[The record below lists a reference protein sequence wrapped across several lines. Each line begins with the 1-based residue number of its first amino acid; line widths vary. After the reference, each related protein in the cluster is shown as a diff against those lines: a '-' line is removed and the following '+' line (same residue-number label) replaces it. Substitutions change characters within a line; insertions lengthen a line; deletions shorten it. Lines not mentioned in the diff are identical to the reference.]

1 LMRGQCV
8 APGCRLWQVIAMKWD
23 ALLALLGRL
32 PLLESSMLL
41 AGPDSPA
48 EVRRQISRWVASGR
62 LIQIRRGLYALAPPY
77 ARESPSPFAVASRL
91 RGPSYVSLQSAMA
104 YHGVI
109 PESVAMVTSV
119 TTGRPGRMRTPLGD
133 FTYRH
138 LRRSLFWGYREIA
151 AGRDQKAFMAD
162 PEKALLDL
170 FCLTPGP
177 VRRAFV
183 SGLRLAPGG
192 LDLDRLRVF
201 ARRSA
206 SPKLIRAAVLT
217 ARLLQDERRGEVTL

>member
-1 LMRGQCV
+1 
-8 APGCRLWQVIAMKWD
+8 MKWD

-77 ARESPSPFAVASRL
+77 ARESPSLLAVASRL
-91 RGPSYVSLQSAMA
+91 RRPSYVSLESALA

-109 PESVAMVTSV
+109 PESVPVVTSV
-119 TTGRPGRMRTPLGD
+119 TTGRPGRVGTPLGD
-133 FTYRH
+133 LIYRH
-138 LRRSLFWGYREIA
+138 LRRSLFWGYREIEV
-151 AGRDQKAFMAD
+151 GRDQKAFMAD

-177 VRRAFV
+177 VRRSFV
-183 SGLRLAPGG
+183 RGLRLSPRG
-192 LDLDRLRVF
+192 LDPVRLRRF
-201 ARRSA
+201 AHRST
-206 SPKLIRAAVLT
+206 SPKLARAAALT
-217 ARLLQDERRGEVTL
+217 AKLLQSERRGEVML